1 MSRRAEIPPPFN
13 ISVHNLYNICLIY
26 TTQTKIQ
33 LITCS
38 FLEIGKLENRR
49 VDYSP
54 TSIAVDSMIGEM
66 MNEKQYNTFVS
77 ETTMNHG
84 DCDLVQILPRNGS
97 LTETKESESPVA
109 SDEDEDER
117 DMQMLMEEARQE
129 ALTEQQQT
137 HVRHSEPA
145 VRGPPAVPWSMAEI
159 EAGTQQALVKC
170 SSRMLE
176 QLSLISYRLA

>member
-117 DMQMLMEEARQE
+117 EDGNKIRRVIRDGKRERERSRKRRVML
-129 ALTEQQQT
+129 
-137 HVRHSEPA
+137 P
-145 VRGPPAVPWSMAEI
+145 
-159 EAGTQQALVKC
+159 
-170 SSRMLE
+170 RMMKD
-176 QLSLISYRLA
+176 SL